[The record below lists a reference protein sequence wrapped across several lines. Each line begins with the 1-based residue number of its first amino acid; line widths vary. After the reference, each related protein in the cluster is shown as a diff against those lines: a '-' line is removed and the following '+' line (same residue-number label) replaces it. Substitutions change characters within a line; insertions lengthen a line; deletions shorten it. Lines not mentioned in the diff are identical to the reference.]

1 MLTWLTAVKE
11 FFVALGAWAGLLS
24 RRQDKQAGEDAA
36 QVQQAKDTAD
46 AIAERSK
53 ADNAI
58 RDAHDADIDRRL
70 RRWIRKP

>member
-1 MLTWLTAVKE
+1 MKWLTALAGLFE
-11 FFVALGAWAGLLS
+11 ALKAWAGIFS
-24 RRQDKQAGEDAA
+24 REQDKQAGRDNA
-36 QVQQAKDTAD
+36 QVEQAKDTAD